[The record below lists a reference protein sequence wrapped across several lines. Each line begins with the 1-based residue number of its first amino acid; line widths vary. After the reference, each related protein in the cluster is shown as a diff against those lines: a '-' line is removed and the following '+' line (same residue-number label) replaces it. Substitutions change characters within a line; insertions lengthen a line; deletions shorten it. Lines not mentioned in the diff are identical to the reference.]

1 MNSYGGSMP
10 GKARGFRERTLHTRL
25 FNGKCTCAAVYFDG
39 DGFFAEVYPGKE
51 CLAPWRLSE

>member
-1 MNSYGGSMP
+1 MP